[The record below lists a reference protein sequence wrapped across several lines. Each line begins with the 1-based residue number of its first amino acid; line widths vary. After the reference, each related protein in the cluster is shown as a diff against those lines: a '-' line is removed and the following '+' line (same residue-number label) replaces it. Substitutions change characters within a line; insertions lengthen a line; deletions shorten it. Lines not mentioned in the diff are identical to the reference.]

1 MMTPDMR
8 TEWEKAHIL
17 SLKDV
22 DFASLDFSNKFT
34 KYWHIT
40 AYIGAKL
47 KILKA
52 RPN

>member
-22 DFASLDFSNKFT
+22 DFASRFFKINSI
-34 KYWHIT
+34 KYWYIT
-40 AYIGAKL
+40 AYIGVKL
-47 KILKA
+47 KF
-52 RPN
+52 